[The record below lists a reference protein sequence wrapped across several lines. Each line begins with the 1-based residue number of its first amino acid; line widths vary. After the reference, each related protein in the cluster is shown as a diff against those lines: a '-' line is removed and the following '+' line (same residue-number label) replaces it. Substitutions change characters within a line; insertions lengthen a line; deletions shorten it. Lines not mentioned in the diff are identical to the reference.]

1 MRGEEEIETIIIF
14 VLQAPGLITSTVTL
28 LLLLLLALRSYSL
41 LSVVV
46 KQSSTRPALQATE
59 GLEGPDG
66 YIGYIV
72 VLLS

>member
-1 MRGEEEIETIIIF
+1 MRGCEEIETIIIF

-28 LLLLLLALRSYSL
+28 LLLLALRSYSL

-46 KQSSTRPALQATE
+46 KQSSSRPALQATE

-72 VLLS
+72 VLIS

>member
-1 MRGEEEIETIIIF
+1 MRGCEEIETIIIF

-28 LLLLLLALRSYSL
+28 LLLLALRSYSL

-46 KQSSTRPALQATE
+46 KQSSSRPALQATE

>member
-1 MRGEEEIETIIIF
+1 MWGDRNNNNICALGSGANHQYSDS
-14 VLQAPGLITSTVTL
+14 VTVTGT
-28 LLLLLLALRSYSL
+28 L

-46 KQSSTRPALQATE
+46 KQSSSRPALQATE